1 MCSLKLWN
9 DRRGFASWL
18 LSQMGLLLA
27 AGVMMGAIAG
37 VTLYSDWEKKMEA
50 SNLAS
55 HLATAVEC
63 MDLHTF
69 PGKKA
74 LLVPPLE
81 YPCRIT
87 MSTDYVTVSR
97 SDSLMGRNITARK
110 SLIIRPWV
118 DPPQV
123 DEHGAP
129 GLYNYLA
136 GVCGPDNDGASHH
149 QKAPIDAVERAR
161 SLTSKRLAARP
172 FILNH
177 LKPVYIEKAF
187 VHTTEGRKEYVLVYQ
202 R

>member
-37 VTLYSDWEKKMEA
+37 VALYSDWEKKMEA

-55 HLATAVEC
+55 HLATAIEG

-74 LLVPPLE
+74 LLVPPVE
-81 YPCRIT
+81 YPCCIT
-87 MSTDYVTVSR
+87 ISTGYVTVSR
-97 SDSLMGRNITARK
+97 SDSLTGRNITARER
-110 SLIIRPWV
+110 LLIRPWV

-123 DEHGAP
+123 NGHGAQ

-136 GVCGPDNDGASHH
+136 QTCGPDNDGASPHRE
-149 QKAPIDAVERAR
+149 APIDAVEETHAM
-161 SLTSKRLAARP
+161 TSKRLAARP
-172 FILNH
+172 FTLNH
-177 LKPVYIEKAF
+177 QKPAYIEKAF